1 MNTFL
6 KTFAAASLVAAVG
19 TGCSQA
25 EPLTPTQLAEQ
36 NKPGTLMIQTIHEA
50 EFSVPDYKYNDAKL
64 DELYERFYQRLI
76 SGNLKSEEQVFVAYV
91 EAIFQDPLGFFVPI
105 EQRFHDKGEVTITG
119 SALAVSEDGYL
130 ITNAHVVSPEG
141 DELKQALANS
151 ALQDLAESSC
161 QYLLHEVWQE
171 QSRKAIGALMGTQNF
186 LNLCSQA
193 HETFFA
199 DHLDIESTSTS
210 IYAATGATAR
220 DRIVEQGYKATVKA
234 SGDVTPG
241 KDVAILKI
249 EANQMPTV
257 ALGDDRPL
265 TAGDRIF
272 ILGYPGAG
280 VVNEQEAVEPS
291 LTAGLISAR
300 KTMPAGWDILQ
311 TDAAMSSGNSGG
323 PVFNEQG
330 EVIGL
335 ATFSKVDPVSGSQV
349 QGANFVIPISVVEE
363 FLTEAKAEP
372 ALSPV
377 SQLYTQGVDQF
388 EQGRFNDA
396 LETFRQI
403 QEINPDFPYVQSYLS
418 KTQTELNRNQPES
431 TPLWKVGA
439 GATLL
444 GLGGVVALRRRKF
457 PWPKVKLGLDQ
468 VIKQRRGA
476 G

>member
-6 KTFAAASLVAAVG
+6 KTLATAGLLTTVG
-19 TGCSQA
+19 IGCGQI
-25 EPLTPTQLAEQ
+25 EPLPPTQLAEQ
-36 NKPGTLMIQTIHEA
+36 NKPGTLMIQTVHEA
-50 EFSVPDYKYNDAKL
+50 EFSIPKYSVNEAKL
-64 DELYERFYQRLI
+64 DELYERLYQRRV
-76 SGNLKSEEQVFVAYV
+76 SGSLSSEEQVFVAWI
-91 EAIFQDPLGFFVPI
+91 EAVFQDPLSYFVPTE
-105 EQRFHDKGEVTITG
+105 EQFNDKGEVTVTG
-119 SALAVSEDGYL
+119 SALAVSEDGFL
-130 ITNAHVVSPEG
+130 VTNAHVISPEG
-141 DELKQALANS
+141 DELKQALADK
-151 ALQDLAESSC
+151 ALMDLAQVDC
-161 QYLLHEVWQE
+161 QYLLQE
-171 QSRKAIGALMGTQNF
+171 SFNDFHRKAIGSLMGTQNF
-186 LNLCSQA
+186 FDLCSQA
-193 HETFFA
+193 HGAYYA
-199 DHLDIESTSTS
+199 DHIALESTSTE
-210 IYAATGATAR
+210 IYVATGATAR

-234 SGDVTPG
+234 TGDITPG

-257 ALGDDRPL
+257 ALGDDRLL

-335 ATFSKVDPVSGSQV
+335 ATFVRVDPVSGAQV

-363 FLTEAKAEP
+363 FLTEAKVAP
-372 ALSPV
+372 ALSPI

-388 EQGRFNDA
+388 EQGRFKDA

-418 KTQTELNRNQPES
+418 KTQTQLNHSSPQTP
-431 TPLWKVGA
+431 PLWGLGVGA
-439 GATLL
+439 SLL
-444 GLGGVVALRRRKF
+444 GLGGVVALHRRKL
-457 PWPKVKLGLDQ
+457 PWPKVKLGLGQ
-468 VIKQRRGA
+468 VIKQLRGVN
-476 G
+476 